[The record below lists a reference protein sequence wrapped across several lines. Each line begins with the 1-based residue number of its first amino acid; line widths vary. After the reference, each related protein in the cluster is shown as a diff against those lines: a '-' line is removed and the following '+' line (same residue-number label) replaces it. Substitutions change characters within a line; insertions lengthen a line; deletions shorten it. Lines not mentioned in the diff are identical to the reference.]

1 MNVEEERV
9 DNRSL
14 TSAGVLGDVAGMVG
28 LNFGFRLP
36 VGRMM
41 LLLKVEDGDDIGI
54 SLGTC

>member
-1 MNVEEERV
+1 MNEEEERV

-28 LNFGFRLP
+28 LNLGFRLP
-36 VGRMM
+36 VGHMM

-54 SLGTC
+54 RLGTC

>member
-28 LNFGFRLP
+28 LNLGFRLP
-36 VGRMM
+36 VGHMM
-41 LLLKVEDGDDIGI
+41 LLLKVEDGDDVGI
-54 SLGTC
+54 SLWTC

>member
-28 LNFGFRLP
+28 LNLGFRLP
-36 VGRMM
+36 VGDMM

-54 SLGTC
+54 RLGTC